1 MAVSKK
7 VENNT
12 KPVTHAKPTSTVSS
26 VEKKE
31 VEKKVVPKIE
41 KYNPEKK
48 VTVRSIANWTTGFQR
63 IESNGDVTIPAN
75 GSVRLLASEIITQV
89 QNGNLLFTGI
99 DGQGTHAT
107 LYIEDKPTRIE
118 ADFETET
125 TNQVVICEEIVKNLF
140 AKDKKDFESELIK
153 LVKTRA
159 EEFAIIGI
167 IRNLKIND
175 YEKVRAVE
183 NLTGLRV

>member
-1 MAVSKK
+1 MTKNVKL
-7 VENNT
+7 EINNT
-12 KPVTHAKPTSTVSS
+12 GFVDIPCNETMHRNDNQ
-26 VEKKE
+26 
-31 VEKKVVPKIE
+31 IFHLC
-41 KYNPEKK
+41 KYNIKDQF
-48 VTVRSIANWTTGFQR
+48 I
-63 IESNGDVTIPAN
+63 

-99 DGQGTHAT
+99 DGQGAHAT

-125 TNQVVICEEIVKNLF
+125 TNQIVICEEVVKNLF
-140 AKDKKDFESELIK
+140 AKNKKDFELELMK
-153 LVKTRA
+153 LIKTRA